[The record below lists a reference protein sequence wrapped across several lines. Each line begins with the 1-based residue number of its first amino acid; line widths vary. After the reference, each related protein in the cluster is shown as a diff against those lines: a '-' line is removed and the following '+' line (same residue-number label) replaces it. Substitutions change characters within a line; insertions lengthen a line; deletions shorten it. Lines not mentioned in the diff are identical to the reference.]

1 MLKSICT
8 GAAAVAVVVISAA
21 SPVLAASAPVMH
33 GRAAVLLDG
42 VSGQVLYQENA
53 TDRNFPASTTKILTA
68 LVALEHGDLDQIIT
82 VTPDAVDVPPDSST
96 CWLEAGEQQSLEYL
110 LYGMLLPSGNDC
122 AKAIAEGVSQGH
134 PDQFITWMNEKA
146 KALGAT
152 GSQFTN
158 PHGYHDPNH
167 YTTAL
172 DLALI
177 GRAAFTNPTI
187 VRISG
192 TEEFY
197 WPGKSEKNGT
207 YYNNNEMLVLDPTT
221 IAGKT
226 GFTEEAG
233 RTLVNA
239 ARRGDRLLIGVL
251 MGEEGSASMY
261 QDMIDLLEYGFSDF
275 TQQELLTAGTY
286 PSSIPVKNGQILEVP
301 VTPAS
306 DFRISVPNGQTS
318 NITTRVTAP
327 AELSA
332 PVQAGQTVGR
342 IEVMEGDRLL
352 ATVPLVAEATVPAVP
367 LYAKVTQRTLAFSGK
382 VLKWLAVGAAALLLV
397 RFSVRLVRGLRRRR
411 RGTGVTVR
419 RVGARRTGVISSYRP
434 RSHGQ

>member
-1 MLKSICT
+1 MLKSVRT
-8 GAAAVAVVVISAA
+8 GAAAIAVVVMSAA
-21 SPVLAASAPVMH
+21 SPVLAASAPELH

-68 LVALEHGDLDQIIT
+68 LVALEHGDLDQVIT
-82 VTPDAVDVPPDSST
+82 VSPDAVDVPPDSST
-96 CWLEAGEQQSLEYL
+96 CWLEAGEKQTLEYL

-122 AKAIAEGVSQGH
+122 AKAIAEGVSQGN
-134 PDQFITWMNEKA
+134 PDQFMVWMNEKA
-146 KALGAT
+146 KELGAT

-187 VRISG
+187 VRIAG

-207 YYNNNEMLVLDPTT
+207 YHNNNEMLILDPTT

-226 GFTEEAG
+226 GYTEEAG

-239 ARRGDRLLIGVL
+239 ARRGNRLLIGVL
-251 MGEEGSASMY
+251 MGEEASGWLY
-261 QDMIDLLEYGFSDF
+261 QDMIDLLDYGFSEF
-275 TQQELLTAGTY
+275 TQQELLTPGTY

-306 DFRISVPNGQTS
+306 EFPISVPKGSTS
-318 NITTRVTAP
+318 NVTTRVNAP
-327 AELSA
+327 AELTA
-332 PVQAGQTVGR
+332 PVQAGQTVGS
-342 IEVMEGDRLL
+342 IEILEGDRLL
-352 ATVPLVAEATVPAVP
+352 ATVPLVAEATVPVVP
-367 LYAKVTQRTLAFSGK
+367 LYAKVTQRTLAFSGSL
-382 VLKWLAVGAAALLLV
+382 LKWLAVGFGALLV
-397 RFSVRLVRGLRRRR
+397 FRTAVRLVRRAMRRR
-411 RGTGVTVR
+411 RGFDTAFR
-419 RVGARRTGVISSYRP
+419 RRRASRTGVISSYRP
-434 RSHGQ
+434 RSHGH

>member
-1 MLKSICT
+1 
-8 GAAAVAVVVISAA
+8 
-21 SPVLAASAPVMH
+21 
-33 GRAAVLLDG
+33 VLLDG

-82 VTPDAVDVPPDSST
+82 VSEDAVDLPPDSST
-96 CWLEAGEQQSLEYL
+96 CWLEAGERQSLEYL

-122 AKAIAEGVSQGH
+122 AKAIAEGVSQGN
-134 PDQFITWMNEKA
+134 PDQFMIWMNEKA
-146 KALGAT
+146 KELGAT

-187 VRISG
+187 VRIAG

-197 WPGKSEKNGT
+197 WPGKSEKNGI
-207 YYNNNEMLVLDPTT
+207 YHNNNEMLILDPTT

-226 GFTEEAG
+226 GYTEEAG

-239 ARRGDRLLIGVL
+239 ARRGNRLLIGVL
-251 MGEEGSASMY
+251 MGEQGSGSMY
-261 QDMIDLLEYGFSDF
+261 QDMLNLLEYGFSEF

-286 PSSIPVKNGQILEVP
+286 PSSIPVKNGQVLQVP
-301 VTPAS
+301 VSPAS
-306 DFRISVPNGQTS
+306 DFPISVPKGSMPNV
-318 NITTRVTAP
+318 TTRVNAP
-327 AELSA
+327 AEITA
-332 PVQAGQTVGR
+332 PVQAGQTVGS
-342 IEVMEGDRLL
+342 IEILEGERLL
-352 ATVPLVAEATVPAVP
+352 ATIPLVAEATVPAVP
-367 LYAKVTQRTLAFSGK
+367 LYAKVTQRTLAVSGT
-382 VLKWLAVGAAALLLV
+382 VLKWLAVAFGSLLAF
-397 RFSVRLVRGLRRRR
+397 RFAVRLIRRARRRR
-411 RGTGVTVR
+411 RGFDTTFR
-419 RVGARRTGVISSYRP
+419 RRRIGRTGVITSVRP
-434 RSHGQ
+434 RSQGQ